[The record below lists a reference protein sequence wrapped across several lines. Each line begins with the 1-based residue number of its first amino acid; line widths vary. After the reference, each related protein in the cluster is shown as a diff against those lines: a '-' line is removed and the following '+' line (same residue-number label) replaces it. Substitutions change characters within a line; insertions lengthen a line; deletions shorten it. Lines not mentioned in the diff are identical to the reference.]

1 MRRREKTFGYSIR
14 TRRETSQKIE
24 IFLIFFLGYGDRGAP
39 PKIPGKELRF
49 NYLLFKI
56 FLLAGGA
63 TLIFEVE
70 LLRIERKQDL

>member
-1 MRRREKTFGYSIR
+1 MTEGHLPRYQVK
-14 TRRETSQKIE
+14 K
-24 IFLIFFLGYGDRGAP
+24 
-39 PKIPGKELRF
+39 LRF
-49 NYLLFKI
+49 DYLLFNV